1 MTPASVEIPMP
12 RIESAGSEIAVAA
25 WLKRPGERIR
35 EGEVIAEVLTDK
47 VNVEIASPLSGV
59 LEVILAK
66 EGDTVVEG
74 SVLARVLVDQ

>member
-1 MTPASVEIPMP
+1 MP
-12 RIESAGSEIAVAA
+12 PIEAAGSDITVAA
-25 WLKRPGERIR
+25 WLKQPGDRIQV
-35 EGEVIAEVLTDK
+35 GEVIAEVLTDK
-47 VNVEIASPLSGV
+47 VNVEIASPLPGV